1 MTGAGLMLPLKE
13 YFESKGGRI
22 YLEHKVTSV
31 IKDAN
36 GRVIGVEVLSPD
48 GKILKV
54 RATKG
59 WFRWRRLQ
67 RKRAD
72 AHAL

>member
-1 MTGAGLMLPLKE
+1 MLTA
-13 YFESKGGRI
+13 
-22 YLEHKVTSV
+22 V
-31 IKDAN
+31 
-36 GRVIGVEVLSPD
+36 VIGVEVLSRME
-48 GKILKV
+48 KILKV

-59 WFRWRRLQ
+59 VVLAAAAQ